1 MIKEKL
7 FSSMCVKYWAA
18 EEYFFRQKSRISWVQ
33 EGDPNTGF
41 FRRIMMARRSKNA
54 ISALHNNAGEQIPD
68 PMAIQNEILSFYK
81 NLYGKNDNNV
91 LGCNV

>member
-18 EEYFFRQKSRISWVQ
+18 EESFFWQKSRISWVQ
-33 EGDPNTGF
+33 ESDPNTGF
-41 FRRIMMARRSKNA
+41 FRRMMMARRSKNA